1 MPFNPREHPT
11 RQGSVTVTKRH
22 TSGDELNRICVE
34 RRAAQKEGADGSGN
48 KIMKKD
54 LHKLSLGLF
63 SILRLRIDHSKQ
75 LSAVSI
81 KTGPPLPLSF
91 PPLLLPPFHIVCVH

>member
-1 MPFNPREHPT
+1 MDLL
-11 RQGSVTVTKRH
+11 G
-22 TSGDELNRICVE
+22 NR
-34 RRAAQKEGADGSGN
+34 
-48 KIMKKD
+48 IMKKD
-54 LHKLSLGLF
+54 LYKLTVEVF

-81 KTGPPLPLSF
+81 KTSPPLPLSF